1 MCLFL
6 QFVVLYVV
14 LVHVILVLWLSLD
27 FYYLYNGGISCF
39 LVNDGV
45 LLEYRCYDRKW
56 KKEFVVKITDYCIW
70 VHVVKISK
78 KNWLLYLSTNL
89 GLLEWYIVV
98 EEDKMRKQNPWWLM
112 IQQLRSDD
120 RKTEIICSPTVVK
133 KRVVFCLIEKNC
145 EWLNSLI
152 PRVIHDHHSR
162 DNYED
167 EVSSVSFSDSLSSYS
182 SIWLNVTSVPSIEV
196 ETYMFSGNV
205 PHL

>member
-1 MCLFL
+1 MCPFL
-6 QFVVLYVV
+6 QFLVLYVV
-14 LVHVILVLWLSLD
+14 LVHVILVLSLSLD

-39 LVNDGV
+39 LVIDSV

-56 KKEFVVKITDYCIW
+56 KKEFVVKRTDYCIW

-98 EEDKMRKQNPWWLM
+98 EEDKMGKQNPWWLM
-112 IQQLRSDD
+112 MQQLKSDD

-145 EWLNSLI
+145 EWLKNLI
-152 PRVIHDHHSR
+152 PRVIHDHHSLLIH
-162 DNYED
+162 
-167 EVSSVSFSDSLSSYS
+167 VTTVKMKSLKFHFQTRYRH
-182 SIWLNVTSVPSIEV
+182 I
-196 ETYMFSGNV
+196 
-205 PHL
+205 HLYGWM